1 MHEFGTLPDEL
12 PDAEFSR
19 EALSEL
25 QRIATKTGRLLT
37 IAAVYLAAEK
47 GQSVGETVQV
57 DRDDVL
63 EAAKFLFVPQGQNRI
78 AWLNDFVDA
87 LLFESCFLS
96 HSTQDKTFCQRLSQD
111 LKANGVACWYFPES
125 AAWGQSVWGE
135 INRGIQIYDRLLLV
149 CSEHSLTSG
158 PVLREL
164 ERALQR
170 EDDER
175 RQTGVNRQ
183 ILFPITLDNYV
194 FDKWQHARRAD
205 VLAKV
210 IGNFQG
216 TKRSRT
222 KYDAAFAELLKHFQ
236 PKEPPKR

>member
-1 MHEFGTLPDEL
+1 M
-12 PDAEFSR
+12 
-19 EALSEL
+19 
-25 QRIATKTGRLLT
+25 
-37 IAAVYLAAEK
+37 
-47 GQSVGETVQV
+47 
-57 DRDDVL
+57 
-63 EAAKFLFVPQGQNRI
+63 
-78 AWLNDFVDA
+78 
-87 LLFESCFLS
+87 LFESGFLS
-96 HSTQDKTFCQRLSQD
+96 HSTQDKTFCRRLPQN
-111 LKANGVACWYFPES
+111 LKANGVASWYFPES

-175 RQTGVNRQ
+175 RQTGVDRQ

-194 FDKWQHARRAD
+194 FDKWQHPRRAD

-222 KYDAAFAELLKHFQ
+222 KYAAAFAELLKHLQ
-236 PKEPPKR
+236 PKEPPRG